1 MIGPYRI
8 GPYRRFSIA
17 LLGMTAALWLQP
29 GLADE
34 NGFQAA
40 VDELRHVVGD
50 WEVTTEEISPDGSV
64 ARTLEGTYRFEW
76 VVPDRVLSGRS
87 DIPELAR
94 AAALLFY
101 VSESRQVIEM
111 VSVSDDGRLWV
122 MTGEPGKG
130 TRYSQTYETQDG
142 GSGQLRFTRYN
153 VDSDRFESR
162 MEYTTDGGETWTVGN
177 RQVFRRSST

>member
-1 MIGPYRI
+1 MIRRI
-8 GPYRRFSIA
+8 GRFSI
-17 LLGMTAALWLQP
+17 LVLGMTSVLWPQP

-34 NGFQAA
+34 TGFQAA
-40 VDELRHVVGD
+40 VDELRHVVGE
-50 WEVTTEEISPDGSV
+50 WAVTTEEIDPDGSV

-76 VVPDRVLSGRS
+76 VVPDRVVTGRS
-87 DIPELAR
+87 DIPQLAR

-122 MTGEPGKG
+122 MTGDLGNG

-153 VDSDRFESR
+153 VDTDRFESR
-162 MEYTTDGGETWTVGN
+162 MEYTSDGGETWAVGN
-177 RQVFRRSST
+177 RQVFRRNST